1 MRRQLRATIRAT
13 RARAAIATELNSPQQ
28 LPAALREVCTQLQA
42 SSDADSAFIV
52 VEASDVMESFV
63 VSAAGSCCGE
73 LSSVAMAARARVAN
87 DEIGRLASSFEEM
100 RRQLRAT
107 IRATRG
113 TG

>member
-63 VSAAGSCCGE
+63 VSAGARLDVDAGAVLREEGP
-73 LSSVAMAARARVAN
+73 LGTAHRHRGPDALVLGAAPQSTEDERV
-87 DEIGRLASSFEEM
+87 
-100 RRQLRAT
+100 
-107 IRATRG
+107 
-113 TG
+113 